1 MCARFDTH
9 PGTVTARF
17 IRQRPNRTSVRL
29 RGAATAACA
38 CVRISVLWYR
48 GAQQP
53 IAGMAQPNESQKQQ
67 DAIIRVLI
75 AKVGLD
81 GHDRGV
87 KIVARCLRDAG
98 MDVIYT
104 GLHRTPE
111 EVINTAVQEDV
122 DIIGVSLLSGAHMTI
137 FPRLIELL
145 KKHDAGDILLVGGGV
160 MPDTDVAALKNLG
173 VAEILLQDTPPD
185 VIVDTVRR
193 LVTARGPR

>member
-1 MCARFDTH
+1 MSER
-9 PGTVTARF
+9 
-17 IRQRPNRTSVRL
+17 
-29 RGAATAACA
+29 
-38 CVRISVLWYR
+38 
-48 GAQQP
+48 
-53 IAGMAQPNESQKQQ
+53 NENPPHQ
-67 DAIIRVLI
+67 DVIIRVLI

-111 EVINTAVQEDV
+111 EVVSTAIQEDV
-122 DIIGVSLLSGAHMTI
+122 DVLGVSLLSGAHMTI

-145 KKHDAGDILLVGGGV
+145 RESDAADILLVGGGV
-160 MPDTDVAALKNLG
+160 MPDEDVAALKELG

-185 VIVDTVRR
+185 AIVETVRR
-193 LVTARGPR
+193 VVRARGPRSAH